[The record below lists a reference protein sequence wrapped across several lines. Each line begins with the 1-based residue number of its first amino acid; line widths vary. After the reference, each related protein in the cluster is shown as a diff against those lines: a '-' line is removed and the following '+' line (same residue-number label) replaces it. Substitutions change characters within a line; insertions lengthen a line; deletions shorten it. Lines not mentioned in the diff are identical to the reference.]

1 MNKILKGKDVFI
13 AVDGTPVA
21 GSTLCSLTLTA
32 NTADAA
38 TKSDPGDGMWDRPMF
53 SNYSWTMSNES
64 FVVSIEGIQTLLQKV
79 INGDG
84 VVSVILQDRYITPG
98 MMFQGTAIITSLQ
111 ISAPNNDKASI
122 SISLD
127 GCGSLEPPAE
137 GGFDMDFSSLKPL
150 KGKSLMVALAD
161 SAGHFHTLAAST
173 SHSLTVNIQTSETT
187 TKDDNDMVVYK
198 EATGKSVSLST
209 ENLVMLP
216 ENKITGVTFSDLMT
230 KVTIGEEVSIAFGY
244 YPESIGAEAGEAA
257 DWGTSSQTRVYGT
270 FLCTSLNV
278 NAAVKDNATYSAEF
292 ASIGDVSLQTVE
304 E

>member
-21 GSTLCSLTLTA
+21 GSTSCSLTLTA

-38 TKSDPGDGMWDRPMF
+38 TKNDPGDGMWDRPMF

-64 FVVSIEGIQTLLQKV
+64 FVVSIEGMQTLLQKV

-84 VVSVILQDRYITPG
+84 KVSVLLQDRYITPG
-98 MMFQGTAIITSLQ
+98 MVLQGTAIITSLQ
-111 ISAPNNDKASI
+111 VSAPNNDKASI

-127 GCGSLEPPAE
+127 GCGSLEPSE

-161 SAGHFHTLAAST
+161 SAGDFHTLAAST
-173 SHSLTVNIQTSETT
+173 SHSLTVNLQTSETT

-216 ENKITGVTFSDLMT
+216 ENKMTGVTFSDLMT
-230 KVTIGEEVSIAFGY
+230 KVTIGEEATVTFGY
-244 YPESIGAEAGEAA
+244 YPESIGAEAGEDA
-257 DWGTSSQTRVYGT
+257 DWSTCSQTRVYGT
-270 FLCTSLNV
+270 FLCTSLNL

-292 ASIGDVSLQTVE
+292 ASIGAVYLQTVE